1 MQHTIPKSSVSSVF
15 SPQNGIATHLTIRAS
30 CQSRPPTHMKKTR
43 GLQQWPAMSTHHTHS
58 THQPANHQTAT
69 TTVPLQLRF
78 YIDREQLSSLT
89 RFADRHASTFRVLG
103 SDRQHMPLRPDRPT
117 GLLHALLRAADCNGE
132 VTLEADVDPSKLT
145 KAENQ
150 AFTFDRIAWRT
161 FHSHTNAAIPCEEA
175 SRGREKTSEH
185 RVADEVFFGPQ
196 WNTTAGARI
205 PRNRPY
211 HVVDEGT
218 TDIPDKMYRFEVR
231 AADTGELVCI
241 ARTKVGAYCTA
252 RRLRLQGIET
262 NIFLGTWER
271 V

>member
-1 MQHTIPKSSVSSVF
+1 MVAYFSVKSARAPSVRLPAEEKSWQGGPPIIAGRSS
-15 SPQNGIATHLTIRAS
+15 
-30 CQSRPPTHMKKTR
+30 
-43 GLQQWPAMSTHHTHS
+43 PAKCG
-58 THQPANHQTAT
+58 ANVSN
-69 TTVPLQLRF
+69 TV
-78 YIDREQLSSLT
+78 
-89 RFADRHASTFRVLG
+89 G
-103 SDRQHMPLRPDRPT
+103 PDRPT
-117 GLLHALLRAADCNGE
+117 GLLHALLRAADGNGE
-132 VTLEADVDPSKLT
+132 VTVEADANPDKLT

-150 AFTFDRIAWRT
+150 SYTFDRIAWRT
-161 FHSHTNAAIPCEEA
+161 FHSNNNATVPCEET
-175 SRGREKTSEH
+175 SRGHEKPSEH
-185 RVADEVFFGPQ
+185 QVADEVFFGPQ

-205 PRNRPY
+205 PRHRPY

-241 ARTKVGAYCTA
+241 ARSKVGAYSTA

>member
-1 MQHTIPKSSVSSVF
+1 
-15 SPQNGIATHLTIRAS
+15 
-30 CQSRPPTHMKKTR
+30 
-43 GLQQWPAMSTHHTHS
+43 MSTHHTHS
-58 THQPANHQTAT
+58 AHPSTTTESAS

-78 YIDREQLSSLT
+78 YIDLEQLSSLT

-103 SDRQHMPLRPDRPT
+103 SDGQHMPLRPDRPT

-132 VTLEADVDPSKLT
+132 VTVEADVDPSKLT

-161 FHSHTNAAIPCEEA
+161 FHSHTNATVPCEEA
-175 SRGREKTSEH
+175 SREREKTSEH
-185 RVADEVFFGPQ
+185 RVANEVFFGPQ
-196 WNTTAGARI
+196 WSTTAGAHI

-211 HVVDEGT
+211 HVVEEGT

-241 ARTKVGAYCTA
+241 TRTKVSAYSTA
-252 RRLRLQGIET
+252 RRLRLQGVQT
-262 NIFLGTWER
+262 NIFLGAWER